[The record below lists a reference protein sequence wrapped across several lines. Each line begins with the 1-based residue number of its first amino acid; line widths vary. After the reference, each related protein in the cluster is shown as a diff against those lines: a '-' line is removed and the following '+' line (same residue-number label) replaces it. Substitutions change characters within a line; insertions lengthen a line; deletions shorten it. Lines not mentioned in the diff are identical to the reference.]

1 MDENLSRERKPAII
15 DKKRSI
21 ANYIKL
27 DDNNA
32 SKAESIRR
40 LTGNNNIDL
49 VNFIQE
55 EKIKNEKEKEI
66 QNNMFPKPPK
76 FSNKS
81 KSFIS
86 KDPNKLQLS
95 SYASVISNF
104 DCYKNID
111 HELCLVNLETYLAKF
126 DEEELNDLKVSDLL
140 SFDMKEFEKTKSKFE
155 ELVEVSKKF
164 NDDEM
169 ILFFEDKLK
178 HLQQNELKI
187 TSLLTNLEKF
197 EDFVVLDETIKF
209 FLKKNK
215 K

>member
-1 MDENLSRERKPAII
+1 MNENLSRERKPAII

-27 DDNNA
+27 DDSNLN
-32 SKAESIRR
+32 KVESIRR
-40 LTGNNNIDL
+40 LTGDANIDL
-49 VNFIQE
+49 INFIQE
-55 EKIKNEKEKEI
+55 EKLKKEKEKEL
-66 QNNMFPKPPK
+66 QNNIFPKPPQ
-76 FSNKS
+76 FSNQTKT
-81 KSFIS
+81 FLS
-86 KDPNKLQLS
+86 KDPNKLHLS

-104 DCYKNID
+104 DNYKNIE
-111 HELCLVNLETYLAKF
+111 HELCLINIETYLAKF
-126 DEEELNDLKVSDLL
+126 DEEELNDLKVKDIL
-140 SFDMKEFEKTKSKFE
+140 SFDMKEFEKTKNKFE

-169 ILFFEDKLK
+169 TLFFEDKVK
-178 HLQQNELKI
+178 HVEQNQMKI
-187 TSLLTNLEKF
+187 TALLTNLEKF